1 MSPGSSKVPGVTAR
15 RSPLTDSE
23 QTAAAEPS
31 QVAAAVCSGSLE
43 VSKVTKQERFRLR
56 LAKGGDVLAGSR
68 LLAVRLAVAG
78 QVREAA

>member
-1 MSPGSSKVPGVTAR
+1 MLSLVRYRVTGVTAR

-43 VSKVTKQERFRLR
+43 VWNVTARERFRLR
-56 LAKGGDVLAGSR
+56 LGKGGDVLAGSR
-68 LLAVRLAVAG
+68 LLAARVAV
-78 QVREAA
+78 VERVAA

>member
-1 MSPGSSKVPGVTAR
+1 MLSPWSSKVAGVTAR

-23 QTAAAEPS
+23 QTAAVEPS

-43 VSKVTKQERFRLR
+43 VLDVTKQEWFRVR

-68 LLAVRLAVAG
+68 LLAARAAV
-78 QVREAA
+78 VERVAA

>member
-1 MSPGSSKVPGVTAR
+1 
-15 RSPLTDSE
+15 
-23 QTAAAEPS
+23 
-31 QVAAAVCSGSLE
+31 LE